1 MPRRHKPIK
10 HTPFRPT
17 TDTPNKKRYPS
28 KLAAERIAEQQM
40 LLHPGL
46 ELKVYQGDDKG
57 WYLTR
62 NSTHFH

>member
-1 MPRRHKPIK
+1 MPRRHKPTK
-10 HTPFRPT
+10 HTPFQQSI
-17 TDTPNKKRYPS
+17 DTPNKKRYPS

-46 ELKVYQGDDKG
+46 ELKVYQGSDKG

-62 NSTHFH
+62 NSTKFH